1 LTVEKSAEAH
11 AVTVRAVNAPRL
23 RAACS
28 CGWLGEPTT
37 SEHLAL
43 ADHAAHAAAGLAE
56 ETAGRTAVL
65 SWDWR
70 GQPDLARLGRLVADL
85 SGGTLHL
92 AEPDTGSDQY
102 AVVLSTAPLDDETA
116 TRVYGAGAD
125 GGDGLGCGGGPARPV
140 RRGADGPLDAGAHGA
155 RRGQA
160 VRPRPHRRRARAGEP
175 PAGGRRAPPRA
186 HERAWP

>member
-1 LTVEKSAEAH
+1 MTVEKIAEAH
-11 AVTVRAVNAPRL
+11 AVTVHAVIAPRL

-37 SEHLAL
+37 TEHLAL

-56 ETAGRTAVL
+56 GTGRTAVL

-92 AEPDTGSDQY
+92 AEADTGCDQY

-116 TRVYGAGAD
+116 TRVY
-125 GGDGLGCGGGPARPV
+125 R
-140 RRGADGPLDAGAHGA
+140 
-155 RRGQA
+155 
-160 VRPRPHRRRARAGEP
+160 EW
-175 PAGGRRAPPRA
+175 
-186 HERAWP
+186 EREGTTP